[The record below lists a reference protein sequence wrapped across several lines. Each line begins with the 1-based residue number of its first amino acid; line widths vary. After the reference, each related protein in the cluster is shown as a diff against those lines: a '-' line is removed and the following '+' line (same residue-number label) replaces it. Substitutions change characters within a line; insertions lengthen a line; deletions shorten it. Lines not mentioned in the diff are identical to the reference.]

1 MATVS
6 EAIGTPFASTD
17 FLLNNLTGIVVERN
31 IEYIE
36 QKFKEILDGKIDID
50 RITSNGLQYIQQFN
64 WHNVCLRI
72 LDIVLNGQI
81 YWKNGSV
88 IIRTSR

>member
-1 MATVS
+1 MATGS

-36 QKFKEILDGKIDID
+36 
-50 RITSNGLQYIQQFN
+50 R
-64 WHNVCLRI
+64 R
-72 LDIVLNGQI
+72 
-81 YWKNGSV
+81 YWMV
-88 IIRTSR
+88 R